1 MVWFHRICV
10 NAKVLEPGV
19 QRHGPIMAVGGWFI
33 PIAGF
38 WLPAQIMN
46 DAWRASCSGRA
57 GRVSTRVVV
66 AWWALWLSMWAA
78 VCVEAVMGDLVPT
91 EYESSASAGAGLVS
105 EIIIVCAAIAAI
117 VLVRRLTSMQVARC
131 GEMYFQ

>member
-1 MVWFHRICV
+1 
-10 NAKVLEPGV
+10 
-19 QRHGPIMAVGGWFI
+19 
-33 PIAGF
+33 
-38 WLPAQIMN
+38 
-46 DAWRASCSGRA
+46 
-57 GRVSTRVVV
+57 
-66 AWWALWLSMWAA
+66 MWAA